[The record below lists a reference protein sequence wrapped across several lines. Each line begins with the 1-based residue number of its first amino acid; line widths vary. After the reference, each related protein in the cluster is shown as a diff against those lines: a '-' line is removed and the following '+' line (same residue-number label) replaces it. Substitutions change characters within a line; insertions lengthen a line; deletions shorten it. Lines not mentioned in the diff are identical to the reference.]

1 MSVEDLASSEE
12 RFFLMGTN
20 EDNEPSNFLK
30 STNDMYI
37 NDTASQE
44 NDQDNQITE
53 NGVFTP
59 ERPVTNED
67 M

>member
-1 MSVEDLASSEE
+1 
-12 RFFLMGTN
+12 MGTN